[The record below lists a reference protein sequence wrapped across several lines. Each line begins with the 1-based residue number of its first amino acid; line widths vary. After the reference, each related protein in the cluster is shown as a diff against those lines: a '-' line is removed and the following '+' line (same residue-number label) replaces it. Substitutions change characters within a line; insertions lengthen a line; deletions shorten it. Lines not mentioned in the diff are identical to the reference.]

1 MRLDGIEDVYE
12 LSSIQEGLLFH
23 NLYSPGAG
31 VYLEQITLTLHGD
44 LDLDAFRRSWQTIV
58 DRHPVLRTSFHWEG
72 VGKALQVVHRK
83 VPLDLPELDWRDA
96 PPEEQDARY
105 ERFALEDRM
114 RGFEFDRAP
123 LMRTAL
129 LRTSDDTW
137 KFFWSFSHLLLDGWS
152 FGLCFYELTQLYN
165 ALARGEEP
173 RLEPARRYRDYVAWW
188 KRRDTESAEKFWT
201 RHLSGFEPYERPLE
215 LGSIDR
221 RPPGP
226 GEPSH
231 GMLPDRDLVALVPRL
246 EEVAREHGITVNTI
260 AQGAWMLLLSRY
272 LDRDDVIA
280 GSTGTQRPAGLPGA
294 EQIMGPMLATMPVR
308 ARIDHD
314 AELIPWLRDLQQE
327 MADARENADIP
338 LPELRKLAG
347 LPGGIPLFDMDL
359 AYENVPVPDMTLH
372 RLEIGESTYDG
383 RPHFPITMII
393 MPGDRLPVP
402 RLVYDRTRFPDQA
415 AERLI
420 EHFYTVLTAIIDD
433 PERRL
438 GEIPVLPGSERA
450 KLAEFTATEEQPVP
464 GPLHEIFAER
474 ARQAPDAVAVV
485 CGGEQLGYAELDRRA
500 NRLAH
505 RLSELGA
512 GPGRRVGL
520 AVERSTD
527 MLVAVLGVLKSG
539 AAYVPLDLT
548 HPAERTG
555 YTLRDSQACALVT
568 HAPGRDRLP
577 DFDGPVVDLDAD
589 AADLAAQ
596 DPTAPAH
603 GATADSPA
611 YVIYTSGS
619 TGRPKGVV
627 VTHRNVVR
635 LVTGAGT
642 RFDLRP
648 DDVWSMF
655 HSYAFDVSVFETW
668 GAFCNGARLVV
679 VPKDTARSPEA
690 LYELLHEQGVTVL
703 SQTPSAFR
711 SFMTVALGADE
722 GVRLP
727 LRYVVFAGEY
737 LDTQALAPWIERY
750 GDESPQLVNMYGI
763 TEATVHCTYHR
774 VTAASLASGVRG
786 NIGRP
791 LPDVRIHV
799 LDRHGRPAPVGV
811 GGEMY
816 VGGPAVALGYQNLP
830 ELTEQRFLPD
840 PFGGGPDA
848 RMYRSGDLARY
859 LENGELEFLGRA
871 DLQVKIR
878 GYRVE
883 PGEIE
888 AVLREHPAVRDIV
901 VLAREDTPGD
911 QRLVA
916 YVVAGEHEDLAAE
929 LRDLARVHLPEHMVP
944 SAVVRLDALP
954 LTVNGKTDRAAL
966 PAPDGARPSLRA
978 AYVAP
983 GTPAEEAT
991 AKVWAEVLGVDRVG
1005 VHDDFF
1011 ALGGHSLL
1019 ATRVAF
1025 GLSAAL
1031 GVEVPVRM
1039 VFDRPTVAAMAAA
1052 LPAPDAP
1059 DAPDARGAAEDG
1071 EGGSGTIRRR
1081 ARVSRGSTGG
1091 AGA

>member
-31 VYLEQITLTLHGD
+31 VYLEQITLTLRGD
-44 LDLDAFRRSWQTIV
+44 LDVEVFRRSWQTIV
-58 DRHPVLRTSFHWEG
+58 DRHAILRTSFHWEG
-72 VGKALQVVHRK
+72 VGKALQVVHQQ

-96 PPEEQDARY
+96 GPEEQDARY
-105 ERFALEDRM
+105 EKFALEDRM
-114 RGFEFDRAP
+114 RGFAFDQAP

-129 LRTSDDTW
+129 LRTADDTW

-152 FGLCFYELTQLYN
+152 FGLCFYELTHLYN

-173 RLEPARRYRDYVAWW
+173 QLEPAKRYRDYVAWW
-188 KRRDTESAEKFWT
+188 KRRDTEPAEKFWAT
-201 RHLSGFEPYERPLE
+201 HLADFEAPERPLE
-215 LGSIDR
+215 LGSADR

-246 EEVAREHGITVNTI
+246 GEVAREHGITVNTI

-338 LPELRKLAG
+338 LPELRRIAA
-347 LPGGIPLFDMDL
+347 LPGGVSLFDMDL

-372 RLEIGESTYDG
+372 RVEIGESTYDG

-402 RLVYDRTRFPDQA
+402 RLVYDRTRFPDAA

-420 EHFYTVLTAIIDD
+420 EHFYTVLTAVIDD
-433 PERRL
+433 PHRRL
-438 GEIPVLPGSERA
+438 GEIPVLPDGERA
-450 KLAEFTATEEQPVP
+450 QLEAWTATEAQPET
-464 GPLHEIFAER
+464 GCLHEIFADR
-474 ARQAPDAVAVV
+474 ARSNPDAVAVT
-485 CGGEQLGYAELDRRA
+485 CGDEQLTYAELDRRA

-505 RLSELGA
+505 RLRATGA
-512 GPGRRVGL
+512 GPERRVGL

-527 MLVAVLGVLKSG
+527 TLVAVLGVLKSG

-548 HPAERTG
+548 HPAERLG
-555 YTLRDSQACALVT
+555 YTLRDAEVCALVT
-568 HAPGRDRLP
+568 HAAGRDRAP
-577 DFDGPVVDLDAD
+577 AFDGPVVDLDAD
-589 AADLAAQ
+589 AEELAAQ
-596 DPTAPAH
+596 DETAPEH
-603 GATADSPA
+603 GAGPGSAA
-611 YVIYTSGS
+611 YLIYTSGS

-627 VTHRNVVR
+627 VTHRNVTR
-635 LVTGAGT
+635 LVAGAGT
-642 RFDLRP
+642 RFDFRA

-679 VPKDTARSPEA
+679 VPRETARSPES
-690 LYELLHEQGVTVL
+690 LHELLRAEGVTVL

-711 SFMTVALGADE
+711 QFMTVALGAGQDAP
-722 GVRLP
+722 RLP

-737 LDTQALAPWIERY
+737 LDTPTLAPWIERF
-750 GDESPQLVNMYGI
+750 GDDAPHLVNMYGI
-763 TEATVHCTYHR
+763 TEVTVHCTFHR
-774 VTAASLASGVRG
+774 VTAADLASGVRS

-791 LPDVRIHV
+791 LPDVRVHV
-799 LDRHGRPAPVGV
+799 LDRHGRPAPIGV

-816 VGGPAVALGYQNLP
+816 VGGPAVTRGYQNLP
-830 ELTEQRFLPD
+830 EQTAERFVPD
-840 PFGGGPDA
+840 PFDDDPEA
-848 RMYRSGDLARY
+848 RLYRSGDLARY

-871 DLQVKIR
+871 DHQVKIR
-878 GYRVE
+878 GFRVE

-888 AVLREHPAVRDIV
+888 AVLRGYEAVRDVV
-901 VLAREDTPGD
+901 VLPRTDVEDD

-916 YVVAGEHEDLAAE
+916 YVVADEQDGLDGA

-954 LTVNGKTDRAAL
+954 LTANGKTDRAAL
-966 PAPDGARPSLRA
+966 PAPDGRRPEMEAGYTAPRTPVEEKA
-978 AYVAP
+978 VA
-983 GTPAEEAT
+983 
-991 AKVWAEVLGVDRVG
+991 VWAEVLGVDRVG
-1005 VHDDFF
+1005 VDDDFF

-1025 GLSAAL
+1025 GMSAAL

-1052 LPAPDAP
+1052 LDVPETPA
-1059 DAPDARGAAEDG
+1059 DG
-1071 EGGSGTIRRR
+1071 PSAGPITPR
-1081 ARVSRGSTGG
+1081 ARVSRTARGG
-1091 AGA
+1091 GRA